1 MKTSDICAHIPT
13 VEATNKLAHQNE
25 INTISDTLDKLN
37 SIIELEARRG
47 HFSVKTGG
55 ILGDAAI
62 EALRQIGY
70 RVERE
75 SGMYTIRWSDTEVA
89 SFTSSNGQPAETS
102 TTYVNHKF
110 LEK

>member
-13 VEATNKLAHQNE
+13 VETINKLAHQNE
-25 INTISDTLDKLN
+25 INTISDTLDHLN

-47 HFSVKTGG
+47 HFSVTTGG
-55 ILGDAAI
+55 VLSDAVI

-70 RVERE
+70 SVKRE
-75 SGMYTIRWSDTEVA
+75 SGRYTIRWSDTEVVE
-89 SFTSSNGQPAETS
+89 FTSINGEPAETS